1 MVKREQEDVQRAD
14 GSRHVVEQASDVC
27 SLVRSSSLIDG

>member
-1 MVKREQEDVQRAD
+1 MKREREHVQRAN

-27 SLVRSSSLIDG
+27 SLVRSASLIDG